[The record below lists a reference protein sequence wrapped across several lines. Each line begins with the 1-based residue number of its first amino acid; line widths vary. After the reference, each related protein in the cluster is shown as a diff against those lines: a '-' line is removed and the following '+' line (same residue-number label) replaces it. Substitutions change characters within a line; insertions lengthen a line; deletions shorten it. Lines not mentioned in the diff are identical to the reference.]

1 MKTCQFLLCSAILL
15 LIVKWV
21 RDKLP
26 GKDLACRSDVKVD
39 PNGCRSEDWAPIPAP
54 PRNGCVQLVGHSTFL
69 MVSFLTW
76 IRATVSLRIGPE
88 ILVPQDIS
96 RR

>member
-26 GKDLACRSDVKVD
+26 GKDLACRSDVDVD
-39 PNGCRSEDWAPIPAP
+39 QNGRRSEDWAPIPALP
-54 PRNGCVQLVGHSTFL
+54 LNGCEYLVGHPTFL
-69 MVSFLTW
+69 MFPYLE
-76 IRATVSLRIGPE
+76 LE
-88 ILVPQDIS
+88 IQFP
-96 RR
+96 